1 MIVTSENSMKLYR
14 DMASNPSAAP
24 VMSMKTFHADPY
36 KKMGKD
42 VVSIVRTEDRTH
54 GIRKAIEQIGGIE
67 PLTEKVKGKILI
79 KPNCN
84 TDDPYPRDT
93 HHETIRTI
101 AELLIESGIKPD
113 QIVVGDMSGRA
124 RGLPTRATME
134 NLGIT
139 KIVEEMELNVS
150 YFDEEGWVTVKPR
163 GSKWWPK
170 GLKIPRTVYE
180 AERIIFTPI
189 LRSHTSATFTCSLK
203 LGVGLIDA
211 EERDWLH
218 DGKDFYEKMIDI
230 NLAYQVD
237 MVIADALR
245 MNTGLG
251 TDPRDEVS
259 PGIITASNNMVASD
273 AVSAALMQRY
283 RTVRVVD
290 HGTQDQTQFKLAE
303 KLGLGVPN
311 LSGIHLE
318 HLDMANDDGFEGL
331 MSYIRSELR

>member
-1 MIVTSENSMKLYR
+1 M
-14 DMASNPSAAP
+14 
-24 VMSMKTFHADPY
+24 
-36 KKMGKD
+36 
-42 VVSIVRTEDRTH
+42 VSVVRTDDRGQ
-54 GIRKAIEQIGGIE
+54 GIREAIELLGGMKR
-67 PLTEKVKGKILI
+67 LTEGVKGKILI

-93 HHETIRTI
+93 HHETVRVI
-101 AELLIESGIKPD
+101 AELLMEAEVKPD

-124 RGLPTRATME
+124 RGLPSRATME

-139 KIVEEMELNVS
+139 KVAEELGINIS
-150 YFDEEGWVTVKPR
+150 YFDEEEWVIVEPEKA
-163 GSKWWPK
+163 KWWPK

-180 AERIIFTPI
+180 AERIILTPI
-189 LRSHTSATFTCSLK
+189 LRSHTTATFTCSLK
-203 LGVGLIDA
+203 LGVGIIDA

-230 NLAYQVD
+230 NLAYHVD

-245 MNTGLG
+245 MNTGKG
-251 TDPRDEVS
+251 TDPKDEVS

-290 HGTQDQTQFKLAE
+290 HSTQGLTQFKLAE

-311 LSGIHLE
+311 MSGIHLE
-318 HLDMANDDGFEGL
+318 HKDMANDDGFEELLG
-331 MSYIRSELR
+331 YIRSELR

>member
-1 MIVTSENSMKLYR
+1 MIVTSENSMRLYR
-14 DMASNPSAAP
+14 EMASNPPAGP
-24 VMSMKTFHADPY
+24 LMSMKAVHDSPY
-36 KKMGKD
+36 RRDGKD
-42 VVSIVRTEDRTH
+42 QVAIVRTEDRAK
-54 GIRKAIEQIGGIE
+54 GIRKAIELMGGIGQM
-67 PLTEKVKGKILI
+67 VKGVKGGFLI

-101 AELLIESGIKPD
+101 AEVLIEEGVKPG
-113 QIVVGDMSGRA
+113 QITVGDMSGRA

-139 KIVEEMELNVS
+139 QVAEEMGLNVS
-150 YFDEEGWVTVKPR
+150 YFDEEEWVTVEPR
-163 GSKWWPK
+163 KSKWWPK
-170 GLKIPRTVYE
+170 GLKIPRTVYDS
-180 AERIIFTPI
+180 ERIIFTPI

-245 MNTGLG
+245 MNTGLRTAPG
-251 TDPRDEVS
+251 DEVS

-290 HGTQDQTQFKLAE
+290 HRTQDQTQFKLAE

-311 LSGIHLE
+311 LSGIHLG

-331 MSYIRSELR
+331 MNYIRSELR

>member
-42 VVSIVRTEDRTH
+42 VVSIVRTEDRPH

-139 KIVEEMELNVS
+139 KVIEEMELNVS

-218 DGKDFYEKMIDI
+218 DGKNFYEKMIDI

-245 MNTGLG
+245 MNTGLR
-251 TDPRDEVS
+251 TDPEDEVS

-273 AVSAALMQRY
+273 AVSAALMQKY

-290 HGTQDQTQFKLAE
+290 HRTQDQTQFKLAE

-311 LSGIHLE
+311 LSEIHLK
-318 HLDMANDDGFEGL
+318 HLDMVNDDGFVVM